1 MLPFRTPEASNVHSC
16 YSHWFDMK
24 WFAPL
29 LKKTIFTSN
38 DTTSERMGRQ
48 STKRELAMKIESFML
63 DKNAVKQWNIRYKI
77 LSVKTCNSSYTT
89 KVYFIKMSYICKR
102 QWFFWWKWI
111 NVRDISKG
119 EGGGLKSMC
128 DASLSRVY
136 RTRPSM
142 LAWVV
147 GGASKIFPGPCGR
160 RRGRVI
166 TNTT

>member
-1 MLPFRTPEASNVHSC
+1 MLLTLIWHEMICATFKENYLHFEW
-16 YSHWFDMK
+16 YN
-24 WFAPL
+24 
-29 LKKTIFTSN
+29 I
-38 DTTSERMGRQ
+38 
-48 STKRELAMKIESFML
+48 REDGPSVNQARARNENWEL

-89 KVYFIKMSYICKR
+89 NVYFIKMSNICKR

-111 NVRDISKG
+111 NVRDVSKG

-128 DASLSRVY
+128 DASLYSRVY
-136 RTRPSM
+136 RTRPSI

-147 GGASKIFPGPCGR
+147 GGESKIFPGPCGR